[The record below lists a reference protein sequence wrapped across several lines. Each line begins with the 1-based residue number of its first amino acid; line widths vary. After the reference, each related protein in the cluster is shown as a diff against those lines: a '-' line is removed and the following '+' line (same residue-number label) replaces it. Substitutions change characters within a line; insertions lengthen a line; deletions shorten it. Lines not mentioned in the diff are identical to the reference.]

1 MSQTVKAEKFGLDR
15 NRLGRHEIDR
25 CRGSDTVVSDTC
37 GMDVSRRHVCQSQ
50 DRFERI
56 LDRKRGKISSFQ
68 LGNVASCTTAMLE
81 NPQPITRSNPQLW
94 SDTAA
99 VWSFFPHSALC
110 GGCENNLLHICRMC
124 SLQSGR
130 EEHPEALKDAHHQY
144 GAPSVAAT
152 VGKKLQ
158 ISAQK

>member
-1 MSQTVKAEKFGLDR
+1 MIAAVVQTRSCRTHKRNHSIYSMWDGCLTPSSMSE
-15 NRLGRHEIDR
+15 
-25 CRGSDTVVSDTC
+25 S
-37 GMDVSRRHVCQSQ
+37 
-50 DRFERI
+50 RFERI

-68 LGNVASCTTAMLE
+68 LGNVASCTMAMLE
-81 NPQPITRSNPQLW
+81 NPQPITRSHPQLW

-124 SLQSGR
+124 SLQSAR

>member
-1 MSQTVKAEKFGLDR
+1 MSQTVKAKKFGLNR

-25 CRGSDTVVSDTC
+25 CRGSDTVVSDTQEGTTASTAC
-37 GMDVSRRHVCQSQ
+37 GMDVSRRQVRLSQ

-99 VWSFFPHSALC
+99 VWSFFPHFALC
-110 GGCENNLLHICRMC
+110 GGCENNLLHICRMWNTIW
-124 SLQSGR
+124 
-130 EEHPEALKDAHHQY
+130 A
-144 GAPSVAAT
+144 
-152 VGKKLQ
+152 
-158 ISAQK
+158 